1 VIENVIDQL
10 RSGSKVVKFG
20 QQTNM
25 CAGLSLVNGHII
37 AATVDGMIRVF
48 SIEHRAMLAQYKVSD
63 LCRPP
68 RSSGTNIPSKGSE
81 MIIHFHAEGRFMT
94 VSSPMRG

>member
-1 VIENVIDQL
+1 M
-10 RSGSKVVKFG
+10 VKFG

-25 CAGLSLVNGHII
+25 CAGLHLVNGHII

-48 SIEHRAMLAQYKVSD
+48 SIEHRAMFAQYKMSD

-68 RSSGTNIPSKGSE
+68 RSSGTSTPSKSTD
-81 MIIHFHAEGRFMT
+81 MTIHFHAEGRYVT
-94 VSSPMRG
+94 VSRHTQGGESC